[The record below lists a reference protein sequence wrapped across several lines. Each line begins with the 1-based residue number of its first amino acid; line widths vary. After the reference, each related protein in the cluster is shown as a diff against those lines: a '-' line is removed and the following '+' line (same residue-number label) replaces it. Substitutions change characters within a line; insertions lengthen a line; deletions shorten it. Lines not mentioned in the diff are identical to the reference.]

1 MIGGCN
7 PQKNTGM
14 FQWIKGWSGRLWLLM
29 MMVMFT
35 MICQAQDPDDPS
47 PTDPAVPVDGGI
59 SILVA
64 AGMARGLWQI
74 RASRSDRNGQHKG

>member
-1 MIGGCN
+1 
-7 PQKNTGM
+7 M
-14 FQWIKGWSGRLWLLM
+14 FQWIKGRGERLWLLT
-29 MMVMFT
+29 MMVLST

-59 SILVA
+59 SLLLA

-74 RASRSDRNGQHKG
+74 RAIRLNRNGQYQR